1 MIARLTGKSEREI
14 HDMRH
19 ENGIVA
25 AYKIVDTCAAEFAAE
40 TPYYYSVYGSE
51 NEVEETTGK
60 KKGLD
65 LGSGPIRI

>member
-40 TPYYYSVYGSE
+40 DALLLLCVR
-51 NEVEETTGK
+51 K
-60 KKGLD
+60 
-65 LGSGPIRI
+65 